1 MYGPGDVKGEERFLT
16 YCDADQIMV
25 EILIEES
32 PQVVSYMVK
41 VGSGVVG
48 WSSKLQPVV
57 TLSTMEA
64 EYVAGVSAGKE
75 ICWMQHLLIITGDW
89 IHSHLLHHPH
99 YLFIDN
105 PVCYFCCKKNP
116 EHHGQMKHLDLAFF
130 WLRDKVAE
138 GSRIQVVHL
147 CTEDMPADLLTKAL
161 PKPQV
166 LKLKRLM
173 GLVW

>member
-1 MYGPGDVKGEERFLT
+1 MTHPDIAYAVGVLAHFNSNPGMVHWKAVKHVFCYLRGTVELKLMYGPRDVKGEERFLT
-16 YCDADQIMV
+16 YCDADHGGDIDRRK
-25 EILIEES
+25 S
-32 PQVVSYMVK
+32 TSGYMVK

-75 ICWMQHLLIITGDW
+75 ICWMQQLLQEIGFT
-89 IHSHLLHHPH
+89 SPAPST
-99 YLFIDN
+99 LFIDN
-105 PVCYFCCKKNP
+105 QSAISVAKNP

-138 GSRIQVVHL
+138 GR
-147 CTEDMPADLLTKAL
+147 
-161 PKPQV
+161 
-166 LKLKRLM
+166 
-173 GLVW
+173 